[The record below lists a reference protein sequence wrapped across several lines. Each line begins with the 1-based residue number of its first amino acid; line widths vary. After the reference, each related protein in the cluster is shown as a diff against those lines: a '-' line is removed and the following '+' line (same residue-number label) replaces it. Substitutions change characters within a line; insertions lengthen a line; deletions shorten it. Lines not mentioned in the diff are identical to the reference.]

1 MEILT
6 IKGKSSI
13 YLKCQR
19 RQITTL
25 TYRKYGETA
34 MIERESKNTH
44 QMGFEGEILTSSIF
58 LQDNKGLLF
67 FSKGV
72 NKLYQKKKT

>member
-1 MEILT
+1 
-6 IKGKSSI
+6 
-13 YLKCQR
+13 
-19 RQITTL
+19 
-25 TYRKYGETA
+25 

-44 QMGFEGEILTSSIF
+44 QMGLEGEILTSSIFF

-72 NKLYQKKKT
+72 NKMYQKKKR

>member
-1 MEILT
+1 
-6 IKGKSSI
+6 
-13 YLKCQR
+13 
-19 RQITTL
+19 
-25 TYRKYGETA
+25 

-44 QMGFEGEILTSSIF
+44 QMGLEGEILTSSIFF

-72 NKLYQKKKT
+72 NKMYQKKKTKNHCFTFNWTFIYLSNILVYYRL

>member
-1 MEILT
+1 
-6 IKGKSSI
+6 
-13 YLKCQR
+13 
-19 RQITTL
+19 
-25 TYRKYGETA
+25 

-44 QMGFEGEILTSSIF
+44 QMGLEGEILTSSIFFF

-72 NKLYQKKKT
+72 NKMYQKKKT

>member
-1 MEILT
+1 
-6 IKGKSSI
+6 
-13 YLKCQR
+13 
-19 RQITTL
+19 
-25 TYRKYGETA
+25 

-44 QMGFEGEILTSSIF
+44 QMGLEGEILTSSIF

-72 NKLYQKKKT
+72 NKMYQKKKIHV